1 MIYYGRNPYFDRYMY
16 LIQQNQPIMP
26 QTPNSMPVD
35 IYTYPQNYP
44 TALKLMSE
52 AISTE
57 INARIFYVYF
67 KSLAPTQE
75 EKNII
80 QEIMDDAVKHFVLFK
95 QIYYELTGQTP
106 EVAPAVDFVKP
117 ATYCDAIKQ
126 LILVEI
132 GTIKDYSDILY
143 AMQDRRH
150 INMLTEIITDE
161 QNHINYYT
169 LLLSNNKC

>member
-1 MIYYGRNPYFDRYMY
+1 MIYYGRNPYFDKYMY

-44 TALKLMSE
+44 AALELMSE

-57 INARIFYVYF
+57 INGRIFYVYF

-75 EKNII
+75 EKDII
-80 QEIMDDAVKHFVLFK
+80 QEIMDDAVKHFGLFR
-95 QIYYELTGQTP
+95 QIYYELTGQIPEITP
-106 EVAPAVDFVKP
+106 AGDLVKP
-117 ATYCDAIKQ
+117 NTYCDAIKQ
-126 LILVEI
+126 LILFEI
-132 GTIKDYSDILY
+132 GIIKAYSNILY

-150 INMLTEIITDE
+150 INMLIEIISDE
-161 QNHINYYT
+161 QNHINYYI